1 MSLIPV
7 RCFTCSNILADKYRY
22 YQNEV
27 RRIKIANGLDVDRVI
42 YLNPKKIEKTP
53 EAIVLDELG
62 IKNVCCRKHFLTN
75 VDIV

>member
-7 RCFTCSNILADKYRY
+7 RCFTCSNIIANKYRY

-27 RRIKIANGLDVDRVI
+27 RRIKIANGIEVDSVI

-53 EAIVLDELG
+53 EAIVLDDLG
-62 IKNVCCRKHFLTN
+62 IKTPCCRRMFLCN

>member
-7 RCFTCSNILADKYRY
+7 RCFTCSNVIADKYRY

-27 RRIKIANGLDVDRVI
+27 RRIKISKGLDVENVI

-53 EAIVLDELG
+53 EAIVLDDLG
-62 IKNVCCRKHFLTN
+62 IKNVCCRRHFLTHI
-75 VDIV
+75 DII